1 MISAASKKDGSFY
14 IPSIPSGHYELIIS
28 CPGYKSQRIDILSN
42 TVPPNLSIY
51 LTPLNKTIEEV
62 VGVPKDDSIVWNEW
76 GDLFLELLYGYSPF
90 AKKMSLTNPEKVR
103 LSYNR
108 VTNELIARATEPLV
122 LENNALGYSI
132 SYELNEFKYQ
142 FNKGLIACDGYAL
155 LKEMN
160 AKSLK
165 EYNNWVSNRRDAF
178 NGSSLHFFQS
188 LYRNLLAENK
198 FQVRRVFSVENAE
211 RKRVVNLI
219 DSLKKNK
226 TSGMIADPH
235 FTPRRKDPSGDSLTY
250 YQKVLHQ
257 NSVFDSIDVNEL
269 RADSIA
275 YAIDTLTLGFQ
286 FSAPLHISYPY
297 NKTMSREIRKIYN
310 VIFFFPELPTIQ
322 GRPQV
327 ISKIAVNSTLKET
340 LNNKLTTKNEILVFA
355 NGTFYPSEDL
365 KIDGHWNYWE
375 GLSMLLP
382 LSYENRHP

>member
-1 MISAASKKDGSFY
+1 
-14 IPSIPSGHYELIIS
+14 
-28 CPGYKSQRIDILSN
+28 
-42 TVPPNLSIY
+42 
-51 LTPLNKTIEEV
+51 
-62 VGVPKDDSIVWNEW
+62 
-76 GDLFLELLYGYSPF
+76 
-90 AKKMSLTNPEKVR
+90 
-103 LSYNR
+103 
-108 VTNELIARATEPLV
+108 
-122 LENNALGYSI
+122 
-132 SYELNEFKYQ
+132 
-142 FNKGLIACDGYAL
+142 
-155 LKEMN
+155 
-160 AKSLK
+160 
-165 EYNNWVSNRRDAF
+165 
-178 NGSSLHFFQS
+178 
-188 LYRNLLAENK
+188 
-198 FQVRRVFSVENAE
+198 
-211 RKRVVNLI
+211 
-219 DSLKKNK
+219 
-226 TSGMIADPH
+226 MIADPH

-297 NKTMSREIRKIYN
+297 NKTMSQEIRKIYN